1 MCGGKKHTVGGT
13 EVKKRGTGWPILL
26 LTVNSLMSWGWE
38 DGMWG
43 NRKPPVTMCEDSSE
57 ERRNCVQNKYGIT
70 SAQLENIK
78 PSYTK
83 VHSEQKGNV
92 STCCRDCV
100 SSWALSLFLENCLMS
115 HNAVCYCWTFKWIW
129 NVVQILVSG
138 RQAGRM
144 CCSGNKSQKI
154 TLE

>member
-1 MCGGKKHTVGGT
+1 MSTVETLYVCGGKKHTVGGT
-13 EVKKRGTGWPILL
+13 EVKKKGTGWPILL

-57 ERRNCVQNKYGIT
+57 ERRNCVQNKHGIN

-92 STCCRDCV
+92 STCYRDCV
-100 SSWALSLFLENCLMS
+100 SSWALSGWLSICFWKIAWCLIMWCAIVG
-115 HNAVCYCWTFKWIW
+115 HLNEFEMFKF
-129 NVVQILVSG
+129 
-138 RQAGRM
+138 
-144 CCSGNKSQKI
+144 
-154 TLE
+154 